1 MACEIGSKRLIDIN
15 KTQSG
20 RFMMV
25 SDRPKPGIR
34 TSQKPPSIG
43 GLAQYSGLTKGF
55 FFRSCVTQPTMI
67 IKYRH
72 RFSVGSDHD
81 SLLFV

>member
-25 SDRPKPGIR
+25 SDRP
-34 TSQKPPSIG
+34 TAASQKSENLSFNVRGNLPD
-43 GLAQYSGLTKGF
+43 AA
-55 FFRSCVTQPTMI
+55 
-67 IKYRH
+67 
-72 RFSVGSDHD
+72 
-81 SLLFV
+81 